1 MATMRAPP
9 PHLLLFRRAVAAV
22 PRRRASLS
30 ALSGFSPCP
39 PLSTHP
45 RSPPPPDP
53 PPSLSHSLS
62 FFRSSA
68 RLTDLQPARGA
79 GLDWVAAMRAG
90 IHFCRAGLPP
100 RQFPYPVK
108 TGAPQGHRWLPG
120 QQRRRL
126 LAARLPSFAP
136 NFAAPVAVIGG
147 AGDRR
152 RRREWGEGEGGGE
165 EGKELRGRLGGGW
178 HFRWNSTAR
187 SERSTQRIPGYS
199 PWTL

>member
-1 MATMRAPP
+1 MPRRRAPRIGPGASAVGGLDRVATMRAPP

-45 RSPPPPDP
+45 RSPPPSDP

-62 FFRSSA
+62 CFRSSA

-90 IHFCRAGLPP
+90 IHFCRAGLPT

-108 TGAPQGHRWLPG
+108 TAGTSVAPGP
-120 QQRRRL
+120 
-126 LAARLPSFAP
+126 A
-136 NFAAPVAVIGG
+136 AAPAPGRPTPVVCG
-147 AGDRR
+147 ASGGDRR
-152 RRREWGEGEGGGE
+152 RR
-165 EGKELRGRLGGGW
+165 
-178 HFRWNSTAR
+178 
-187 SERSTQRIPGYS
+187 
-199 PWTL
+199 